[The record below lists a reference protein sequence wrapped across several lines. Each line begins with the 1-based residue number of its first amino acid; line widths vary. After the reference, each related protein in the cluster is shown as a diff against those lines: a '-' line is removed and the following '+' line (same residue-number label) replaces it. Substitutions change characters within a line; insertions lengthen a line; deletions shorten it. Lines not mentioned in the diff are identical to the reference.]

1 MEEEMKNLIA
11 VVILAFACGAA
22 HSQAY
27 PVKPVRM
34 VVPFAPGGATDVIAR
49 IMAGRLQEGWGQS
62 VIVDNRPGAGNVI
75 GTDVVAKAPPDG
87 YTIGVVVTSH
97 LANPSLRNDLPYDT
111 LRDFAGVI
119 QLAVLH
125 IAVAVH
131 PSLPVNNIQEL
142 LERAK
147 KSPGKIPYGS
157 SGNGTAMHLGYELLK
172 AAAGVDM
179 PHVPYKGSTPAIQDA
194 LGGSVQVIV
203 VEHGAA
209 AQHAA
214 AGKLKIL
221 ALMAPQRVKGLES
234 IPVVAETYPGVEMMA
249 NVGIVVPAATP
260 RDIIRRINAEMMKQL
275 HSPEVAGR
283 IRQAGMEPLGGTPE
297 EFDAYVK
304 MMIGRLAKAV
314 KISGAKAD

>member
-1 MEEEMKNLIA
+1 MKALLSGVACVLALFSGA
-11 VVILAFACGAA
+11 VHA
-22 HSQAY
+22 QAY

-49 IMAGRLQEGWGQS
+49 IMAGRLQEAWGQT

-75 GTDVVAKAPPDG
+75 GTDAVAKAPPDG

-97 LANPSLRNDLPYDT
+97 LANPSLRSDLPYDT

-131 PSLPVNNIQEL
+131 PSLPVNSIQEL

-147 KSPGKIPYGS
+147 KAPGKIPYGS
-157 SGNGTAMHLGYELLK
+157 PGNGTAMHLGYELLK
-172 AAAGVDM
+172 AAAGIDM
-179 PHVPYKGSTPAIQDA
+179 PHVPYKGSAPAIQDA
-194 LGGSVQVIV
+194 LGGSVQVV
-203 VEHGAA
+203 ALEHSAVA
-209 AQHAA
+209 PHAA

-221 ALMAPQRVKGLES
+221 ALMAPQRVKGLEG
-234 IPVVAETYPGVEMMA
+234 IPVLAETYPGVDMMA
-249 NVGIVVPAATP
+249 NVGIVAPAATP
-260 RDIIRRINAEMMKQL
+260 REIVRRVNGEMMKQIQVA
-275 HSPEVAGR
+275 EVAGR
-283 IRQAGMEPLGGTPE
+283 IRQAGMEPVGSTPE
-297 EFDAYVK
+297 AYDAYIRT
-304 MMIGRLAKAV
+304 MIARLAKAV

>member
-1 MEEEMKNLIA
+1 MKRL
-11 VVILAFACGAA
+11 LAMALGMLCFSAA
-22 HSQAY
+22 QAQNY

-49 IMAGRLQEGWGQS
+49 IVAGKLQESWGQT
-62 VIVDNRPGAGNVI
+62 VIVDNRPGAGNVL
-75 GTDVVAKAPPDG
+75 GTDVVAKAAPDG

-97 LANPSLRNDLPYDT
+97 LANPSLRTDLPYDT
-111 LRDFAGVI
+111 LKDFAGVI

-131 PSLPVNNIQEL
+131 PSLPVNSIQEL
-142 LERAK
+142 VDRAK
-147 KSPGKIPYGS
+147 KAPGKLPYGS

-172 AAAGVDM
+172 AAAGIDM

-203 VEHGAA
+203 VEHAA
-209 AQHAA
+209 ASQHAA

-221 ALMAPQRVKGLES
+221 ALMAPQRVKGMEN

-249 NVGIVVPAATP
+249 NVGMVVPAATP
-260 RDIIRRINAEMMKQL
+260 REIVRRINGEVMKQL
-275 HSPEVAGR
+275 QSTEVAGR
-283 IRQAGMEPLGGTPE
+283 IRQSGMEPVGGTPE
-297 EFDAYVK
+297 QFDAYIK
-304 MMIGRLAKAV
+304 TMIGRLAKAV
-314 KISGAKAD
+314 QISGAKAD